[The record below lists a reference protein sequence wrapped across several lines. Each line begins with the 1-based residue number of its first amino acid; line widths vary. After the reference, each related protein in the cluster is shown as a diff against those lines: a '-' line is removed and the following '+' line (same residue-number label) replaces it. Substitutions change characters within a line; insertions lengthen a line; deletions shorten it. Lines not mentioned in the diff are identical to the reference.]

1 MKFIEDLLFEKTKDK
16 KSEILFTQ
24 WSYDRV
30 IIPKVL
36 SSISN
41 LFPHY
46 SLHDESHS
54 NTIIN
59 NIIRLLGKDSIRKL
73 SSIDL
78 WLILESSYYHDIGMV
93 VSGEEFADTIKS
105 DDFFNFFKEIYDN
118 KSHKLNEFAVLF
130 FLENKQ
136 IKFKSENVSNKYFDA
151 MKFILAE
158 FFRYKHSNRSED
170 LIVEPTIGLTLISPR
185 NSMPIRIFKVLGKI
199 CSSHTKNFEDV
210 MNLPFCEVGIDT
222 EDMHP
227 RFIACLLRLGDLLDL
242 DNDRFSKIIL
252 STLYKLPKD
261 TLLHEKKH
269 LAIESFRVDTKK
281 INIVAKCE
289 DYESAEITHHW
300 FDYINSEITNQM
312 LKWNEIVPFK
322 EIGYLPT
329 IEELK
334 VKLSPYEYIDGRNR
348 PQFKVD
354 TEKALELLKGAG
366 IYETPEQSFREILQ
380 NAVDST
386 FIRIWEE
393 NKEDK
398 SFFEIPNNDK
408 FLKLVENYPIEI
420 NINSK
425 NSLDNEIEWEIII
438 RDNAMGI
445 SMNDLKYLMNSGSSS
460 KNIQK
465 MKLIN
470 EMPNWLKPSGI
481 FGIGFQSIFQL
492 TEKVIIE
499 TKDYFT
505 EEFKI
510 LTTFSPSS
518 NENGAILIEKRESS
532 HKIKPGSKLIFNIKT
547 KKIPDSYSYNFDNSF
562 TKDTIE
568 SFDYFKFDSFDIEVA
583 KILDEIQKF
592 FTHVYIPIN
601 LKLNGKEISL
611 DKTIDKKPF
620 KYYDKNNDME
630 LNISPNNRL
639 NKYRV
644 TTFYKNQL
652 VNKNNIH
659 SIKFLGLSVNIL
671 KDKASDVLT
680 INRNE
685 IKKDYNSSLYKN
697 LFESLY
703 EVITRNYDD
712 FEEDEQ
718 KIYLSMFLHFY
729 FTKEK
734 NLDSKFD
741 DWKRLD
747 FENINIVKILEQNT
761 IIIKYFKK
769 ENQFENNTRKN
780 EFKIEKDSLIIDIY
794 QDEYSRQNEELEFL
808 FFKLKNSSSFKSIKI
823 ELEKNDLKKQ
833 VIISKETEE
842 KNVYDDTSY
851 DKIIKSLF
859 SKNRFGGSNRKF
871 IPLQIEDNF
880 KNLRVKNDAI
890 IPWIRKNSHCNSII
904 DIPIL
909 LSPFIKE
916 NKIIPFVNEKLYEW
930 VYENRFYEEVSLEDI
945 KVTYT
950 KFINKYEKLIN
961 EYE

>member
-1 MKFIEDLLFEKTKDK
+1 MKFIEDLLYEKTKDK

-24 WSYDRV
+24 WSYDKV

-54 NTIIN
+54 STIIN
-59 NIIRLLGKDSIRKL
+59 NIIRLLGIDSISKL

-78 WLILESSYYHDIGMV
+78 WLILEASYYHDIGMV

-105 DDFFNFFKEIYDN
+105 DDFFNFFKNIYDDKN
-118 KSHKLNEFAVLF
+118 HKLNEFAILF
-130 FLENKQ
+130 IIENKQ
-136 IKFKSENVSNKYFDA
+136 IKFKNESISNQYFDA
-151 MKFILAE
+151 IKFILAE
-158 FFRYKHSNRSED
+158 FFRHKHSNRSED
-170 LIVEPTIGLTLISPR
+170 LIVEPNIGLTLISPR

-252 STLYKLPKD
+252 NTLYKLPKD
-261 TLLHEKKH
+261 TLLHERKH
-269 LAIESFRVDTKK
+269 LAIENFRVDTK
-281 INIVAKCE
+281 IISIIAKCE
-289 DYESAEITHHW
+289 DYESAEITQHW

-312 LKWNEIVPFK
+312 LKWNEIVPTK

-398 SFFEIPNNDK
+398 NLFEIPNNDK

-420 NINSK
+420 HINSK

-438 RDNAMGI
+438 IDNAMGI

-470 EMPNWLKPSGI
+470 AMPNWLKPSGI

-547 KKIPDSYSYNFDNSF
+547 KKIPDSYSFNYDNSF

-568 SFDYFKFDSFDIEVA
+568 SFDYFKFDSFDIELA

-620 KYYDKNNDME
+620 KYYEKDNYME
-630 LNISPNNRL
+630 LNIFPNNEEY
-639 NKYRV
+639 KYGV
-644 TTFYKNQL
+644 GVFYRNQL
-652 VNKNNIH
+652 VSKNNIRI
-659 SIKFLGLSVNIL
+659 IKFLGLDVNIL

-685 IKKDYNSSLYKN
+685 IKKDYNSSLIKD

-703 EVITRNYDD
+703 EIITKHYDD
-712 FEEDEQ
+712 FLEAEQ
-718 KIYLSMFLHFY
+718 KVYLSMFLHFN
-729 FTKEK
+729 FSEEK

-741 DWKRLD
+741 DWIKLN
-747 FENINIVKILEQNT
+747 FGSINILEILKKDM
-761 IIIKYFKK
+761 IVIRYFKK
-769 ENQFENNTRKN
+769 GHPLDNNRKN
-780 EFKIEKDSLIIDIY
+780 EFTHENDSLIIDIY
-794 QDEYSRQNEELEFL
+794 QDEFSKQNEEIEFL
-808 FFKLKNSSSFKSIKI
+808 FFKLRNSCVFMSIKI
-823 ELEKNDLKKQ
+823 ELEKDDLKKE
-833 VIISKETEE
+833 VTLSKN
-842 KNVYDDTSY
+842 KQQNVFDDTSY
-851 DKIIKSLF
+851 NQIIKSLF
-859 SKNRFGGSNRKF
+859 SKSGYENSNREF
-871 IPLQIEDNF
+871 IPLQIEDVF
-880 KNLRVKNDAI
+880 KKLRVKNNSF
-890 IPWIRKNSHCNSII
+890 IPWVTLNMHCISII
-904 DIPIL
+904 DLPIM

-916 NKIIPFVNEKLYEW
+916 NDRVIGFVNEKLYEW
-930 VYENRFYEEVSLEDI
+930 VYENRFYDEVTIEEI
-945 KVTYT
+945 KTTYID
-950 KFINKYEKLIN
+950 FINKYKN
-961 EYE
+961 H